1 MSETETTAAPRPI
14 AEIAGYHAH
23 IYYDPATTRPVAER
37 LRRWIGERL
46 AVQLGRWHDAPIGP
60 HDAAMFQI
68 AFANDVF
75 ATLVPWLMLN
85 HGGLSILVHPNT
97 VNPRRDHV
105 IDPLWIGARLPIH
118 DDKLPNESAREQPPE
133 PNTTPRISP

>member
-14 AEIAGYHAH
+14 AEIAGYHVH
-23 IYYDPATTRPVAER
+23 IYYDPATTRPIAEQ